1 MSFHVNIFS
10 FFATSR
16 DVIIII
22 CNQIWSI
29 KCNFQI
35 SLKTKCR
42 KSMLHSYEPDLTG
55 KLIARVSVDLLMIRH
70 VKEEQDAL
78 SSEVKES
85 PVFSSQ
91 CGEVNFALSFDCLMG
106 QEKTGLIEYVLS
118 ALCLCLTLF
127 TTTGLQFPAQSEKSV
142 LIILLTIS

>member
-1 MSFHVNIFS
+1 MSFHINIFS

-22 CNQIWSI
+22 CNQIRSM

-42 KSMLHSYEPDLTG
+42 KVLHSYEPDLTG
-55 KLIARVSVDLLMIRH
+55 KLIARVSVDLLMIQH

-91 CGEVNFALSFDCLMG
+91 CGEVSFALSFDCLMG
-106 QEKTGLIEYVLS
+106 QEETGLIEYVLS

-127 TTTGLQFPAQSEKSV
+127 ITTGLQFPAQSEKSV

>member
-1 MSFHVNIFS
+1 MQFPNI
-10 FFATSR
+10 TE
-16 DVIIII
+16 
-22 CNQIWSI
+22 NQM
-29 KCNFQI
+29 Q
-35 SLKTKCR
+35 
-42 KSMLHSYEPDLTG
+42 KSVLHSYEPDLTG
-55 KLIARVSVDLLMIRH
+55 KLIAHVSVDLLMIRH

-91 CGEVNFALSFDCLMG
+91 CGEVSFALSFDCLMG
-106 QEKTGLIEYVLS
+106 QEETGLIEYVLS

-127 TTTGLQFPAQSEKSV
+127 ITTGLQFPAQSEKSV